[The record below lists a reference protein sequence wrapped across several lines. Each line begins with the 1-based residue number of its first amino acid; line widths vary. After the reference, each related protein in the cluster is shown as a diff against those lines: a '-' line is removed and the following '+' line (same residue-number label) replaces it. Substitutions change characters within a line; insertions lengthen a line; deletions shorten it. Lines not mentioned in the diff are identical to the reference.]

1 MVFMMTVWGLN
12 DAIWIGIL
20 NTNHV
25 ILNACEESALKLWSA
40 KNIDLKFK
48 TLEQILRFAQ
58 DDGVGDLG

>member
-12 DAIWIGIL
+12 DAIWIG
-20 NTNHV
+20 